1 MNPLTIDCPQTGVW
15 RAEIVNQ
22 WLPVDSFIGPWE
34 VGLWE
39 TIINKLSRNRVFLKG
54 EKWSGPAH
62 ALAPCTSTVVFF
74 LLIARLLLLLHTLIW
89 MGGHF
94 HGHVAQVVEDVVEE
108 NEKKQRECAQRWN
121 TQGCLPKNRMGK
133 EKRFDKELVQFSSSS
148 AIHLPIHPFTRFI
161 ENEVWPSNWGS
172 DDRGRVGER
181 GE

>member
-94 HGHVAQVVEDVVEE
+94 HVSPKSLKMWWKRRRRNNENVPRDETPKDVYRKTGW
-108 NEKKQRECAQRWN
+108 EKKNVLIRN
-121 TQGCLPKNRMGK
+121 LLNFLLHPPSI
-133 EKRFDKELVQFSSSS
+133 F
-148 AIHLPIHPFTRFI
+148 PFTL
-161 ENEVWPSNWGS
+161 SLAL
-172 DDRGRVGER
+172 
-181 GE
+181 